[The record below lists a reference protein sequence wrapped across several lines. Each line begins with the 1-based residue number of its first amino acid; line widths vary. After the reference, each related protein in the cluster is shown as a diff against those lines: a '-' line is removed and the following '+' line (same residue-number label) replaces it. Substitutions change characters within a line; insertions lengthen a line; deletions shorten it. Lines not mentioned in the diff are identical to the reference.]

1 MKIKRFEA
9 SSMSDALRAVK
20 KDFGDNAV
28 ILSAKTVKKSN
39 RIFGGK
45 RKTQVVVTA
54 AIDREASVSGAMT
67 AQPESSAENQ
77 TFTGMEKVSEASK
90 NNGFVPITR
99 TGQKKLK
106 SKFVRLASE
115 IQRSESVPSEPPE
128 KSLFKRLTDQ
138 GLEETIARDWS
149 RQVLQLLSTTEAKH
163 DENEERSALSQVIEA
178 GNLAAP
184 GNFPGH
190 GNDAEKKQRRI
201 VLVGPSGSGKTTMSA
216 KLAASAAMQSQ
227 SAAVLSLDNYRIA
240 GTEELMRYARIIGF
254 QFQAP
259 SGPEEINAA
268 LAHCRDDDVIIV
280 DTPGFGMND
289 TATLQQVTDM
299 VSQIDGAEVH
309 LLLNAGV
316 QHCVM
321 AAMLDFFKPLGVVR
335 LLFTHLDWVKDHGQL
350 FNLAINTGLPISY
363 LSTTS
368 EVPDGFQQATAGRLV
383 NLLLPAA
390 FSAEKST
397 TNDGSSVTV
406 IRSAKEAASHGKFLA
421 NRNSDIFHRPDC
433 RSVQRINDNNIL
445 MFENELDAMAQSYK
459 PCRMCCHDLLV
470 PKPINA
476 MAYRTTRTTARGRY
490 S

>member
-20 KDFGDNAV
+20 KDFGDDAV

-39 RIFGGK
+39 RIFGGR

-54 AIDREASVSGAMT
+54 AIDREASASGGIASH
-67 AQPESSAENQ
+67 PESLAENK
-77 TFTGMEKVSEASK
+77 TFSGLEKIFNASQ
-90 NNGFVPITR
+90 NNGFSPITR

-115 IQRSESVPSEPPE
+115 IQRSESSASQSPE

-149 RQVLQLLSTTEAKH
+149 RQVLQLLSTTEANYN
-163 DENEERSALSQVIEA
+163 ENEERSALSQVIEA

-184 GNFPGH
+184 GHFSGPGS
-190 GNDAEKKQRRI
+190 GTEKNQRRI
-201 VLVGPSGSGKTTMSA
+201 VLVGPSGSGKTTMAA
-216 KLAASAAMQSQ
+216 KLAASFAMQSQ

-259 SGPEEINAA
+259 AGPEEINAA
-268 LAHCRDDDVIIV
+268 LTHCRDDDVIVV
-280 DTPGFGMND
+280 DTPGFGMHD
-289 TATLQQVTDM
+289 SATLRQVADM

-309 LLLNAGV
+309 LLLNAGI
-316 QHCVM
+316 QHSVM
-321 AAMLDFFKPLGVVR
+321 EAMLGFFKPLGVVR
-335 LLFTHLDWVKDHGQL
+335 LLFTHLEWVKDHGQL
-350 FNLAINTGLPISY
+350 FNLAVNTGLPISY

-368 EVPDGFQQATAGRLV
+368 EVPDGYQQATAGRLA

-390 FSAEKST
+390 FSAEKSA
-397 TNDGSSVTV
+397 TNDVSSVTV
-406 IRSAKEAASHGKFLA
+406 IRSAKEAASQGKYLA

-445 MFENELDAMAQSYK
+445 VFENELDAMAQSYK

-470 PKPINA
+470 PKPITA
-476 MAYRTTRTTARGRY
+476 MACRTNARGRY

>member
-20 KDFGDNAV
+20 KDFGDDAV

-45 RKTQVVVTA
+45 RKSQVVVTA
-54 AIDREASVSGAMT
+54 AIDREAAASGAM
-67 AQPESSAENQ
+67 AASAESSAENQ
-77 TFTGMEKVSEASK
+77 VYTGMEKAFEASQH
-90 NNGFVPITR
+90 NGFVPITR

-115 IQRSESVPSEPPE
+115 IQRSEFFPPEPPE
-128 KSLFKRLTDQ
+128 KSLYKRLTDQ
-138 GLEETIARDWS
+138 GLDEATAQDWS
-149 RQVLQLLSTTEAKH
+149 RQVHQLLSVTDVSS
-163 DENEERSALSQVIEA
+163 DENEQRSALSQVVEA
-178 GNLAAP
+178 GNLVAP
-184 GNFPGH
+184 GYFPGH
-190 GNDAEKKQRRI
+190 CTGPEKKQRRI
-201 VLVGPSGSGKTTMSA
+201 VLVGPSGSGKTTMAA

-240 GTEELMRYARIIGF
+240 GTEELVRYARIIGF
-254 QFQAP
+254 QFEAP
-259 SGPEEINAA
+259 AGPEEISQA
-268 LAHCRDDDVIIV
+268 LAHCRDNDLIVV

-289 TATLQQVTDM
+289 AATRQQVTDII
-299 VSQIDGAEVH
+299 SQIDGAEVH

-316 QHCVM
+316 QHSVM
-321 AAMLDFFKPLGVVR
+321 KAMLDFFKPLGVVR
-335 LLFTHLDWVKDHGQL
+335 LVFTYLDWVKDHGQL
-350 FNLAINTGLPISY
+350 FNLAVDTGLPISY

-368 EVPDGFQQATAGRLV
+368 EVPDGFQPATAERLV

-390 FSAEKST
+390 SSPEKAAAD
-397 TNDGSSVTV
+397 DGSSVTV
-406 IRSAKEAASHGKFLA
+406 IRSQKATASRGKFLA

-459 PCRMCCHDLLV
+459 PCRMCCHDLLA

-476 MAYRTTRTTARGRY
+476 MAHRTTARGRY